1 MINSNE
7 HDAKHG
13 VRSGLEQPL
22 APEYHDKLGASSY
35 QQDNQENKGGDV
47 MRIGVQ

>member
-1 MINSNE
+1 MRRANESLSVIYGTINSDE

-35 QQDNQENKGGDV
+35 Q
-47 MRIGVQ
+47 